1 MLYTLTKAIA
11 SALIILLV
19 TWFSKKSPVLG
30 GWIAALPLVSL
41 LSAFW
46 LSLEQ
51 PKSREI
57 ADFLTGVLW
66 GLIPTAFLLL
76 IIVICLR
83 HHVSFHW
90 SLLFGIG
97 LWGVITWF
105 FRVLQS

>member
-1 MLYTLTKAIA
+1 MLFTLFA
-11 SALIILLV
+11 
-19 TWFSKKSPVLG
+19 KKFPTFG

-51 PKSREI
+51 QRSREI

-66 GLIPTAFLLL
+66 GLIPTALLL
-76 IIVICLR
+76 LVTVICLR
-83 HHVSFHW
+83 YHVSFYL

-97 LWGVITWF
+97 LWGIFTWF
-105 FRVLQS
+105 FHIFQS

>member
-1 MLYTLTKAIA
+1 MFYTMAKAIV

-19 TWFSKKSPVLG
+19 TWFGKKSPVFG

-51 PKSREI
+51 QRSREI

-66 GLIPTAFLLL
+66 GLIPTALLLL
-76 IIVICLR
+76 IIVTCLR
-83 HHVSFHW
+83 HQVSFHL

-97 LWGVITWF
+97 LWGIITWF
-105 FRVLQS
+105 FRVFQS